1 MARYIEDAGINQPFD
16 VVSMVMEDYIYHN
29 RFSRGDWEGEP
40 VYQCTDSHGKTRYF
54 KWNYASGILHIE
66 AWLKNPFGNEMNL
79 SGLSAGRSGKEY
91 KDGINRLI
99 QNLRSHSGAIHTG
112 SIGQDPL
119 HHQPV
124 PSVSFAQQ
132 SRGQSAGYPGQ
143 QPSGQYTTHPQP
155 PVGGMP
161 STVNPSSV
169 PVVVRPSC
177 EYGAPVNSS
186 SGMILGILGLI
197 FAFFIPLFGIIFS
210 VIGLRKC
217 RTGSVSEGSVKTV
230 KGLSIA
236 GIIISIVMIV
246 FSVLFEWFYGI
257 MLL

>member
-29 RFSRGDWEGEP
+29 RFFRGDWEGEP
-40 VYQCTDSHGKTRYF
+40 VYQCTDGHGKTRYL
-54 KWNYASGILHIE
+54 KWNYASGILHME
-66 AWLKNPFGNEMNL
+66 AWLKSPFGNEMNL
-79 SGLSAGRSGKEY
+79 NALGAGRSGKEY
-91 KDGINRLI
+91 KESIDRLT
-99 QNLRSHSGAIHTG
+99 QNLRNHTGNIHTG

-119 HHQPV
+119 HHQP
-124 PSVSFAQQ
+124 
-132 SRGQSAGYPGQ
+132 
-143 QPSGQYTTHPQP
+143 SGQYTTQPQQP
-155 PVGGMP
+155 TGGMP
-161 STVNPSSV
+161 STVSPSSV

-186 SGMILGILGLI
+186 SGMILGILGLV

-217 RTGSVSEGSVKTV
+217 RTGSVSEGSVRTV

-236 GIIISIVMIV
+236 GIIISIVMII